1 MEPFIWVVN
10 YGFMQGKGELFK
22 SMQKKSNLP
31 LVSVIVPFYNEE
43 KHIEQCLQTLKKQ
56 TYSKVQLIAVDDGS
70 TDSSRKIAKKY
81 VDILLV
87 QKHQGPG
94 VARNKAAKIA
104 KGKILIFADAD
115 MYFDKNYI
123 KMLIKPIL
131 HKKAVATFTN
141 EEYVANGKNI
151 WSKCYQIDNGM
162 SPENRIRTCESK
174 MKKFR
179 AIIKKSFFKTKGYS
193 VNTGYGEDDVL
204 DSYLSIVAKGAI
216 CYHFNPDSLSDV
228 FFSARWVGRSSY
240 IYFSFINLLR
250 YSFINSLVISF
261 KKVMNGAPIFFFLYK
276 TIFDFGI
283 TNGILNK
290 NKKRGYAK

>member
-1 MEPFIWVVN
+1 
-10 YGFMQGKGELFK
+10 
-22 SMQKKSNLP
+22 MQKKNNLP

-141 EEYVANGKNI
+141 EEYLANYDNT
-151 WSKCYQIDNGM
+151 WVKCSNIDNNVEKEFRNKKLGTSSVARAVEKKFFTKIGGM
-162 SPENRIRTCESK
+162 KPEFGYGDDHLFLDIAYKAISVKKAVCYHYSPET
-174 MKKFR
+174 
-179 AIIKKSFFKTKGYS
+179 
-193 VNTGYGEDDVL
+193 
-204 DSYLSIVAKGAI
+204 LSE
-216 CYHFNPDSLSDV
+216 V
-228 FFSARWVGRSSY
+228 FEQARWIGRSPSISKRKY
-240 IYFSFINLLR
+240 NLFR
-250 YSFINSLVISF
+250 YSIINSIIISLR
-261 KKVMNGAPIFFFLYK
+261 KTLAGATIKFFIYK
-276 TIFDFGI
+276 AVFDFGI
-283 TNGILNK
+283 ICGILFSKK
-290 NKKRGYAK
+290 NNNYAK